1 MLNLVGTVI
10 AMFYYLQGL
19 SIGLAYL
26 APIGMQNL
34 FVINSALTQKQARAL
49 LTALIVMFFD
59 VTLALGCFF
68 GIGKIMEIL
77 PFLRPMILLVGGLL
91 VLYIGVKLFMTKPS
105 STLRHDTAVSLTQT
119 ASTACIVT
127 WFNPQALIDGTMLM
141 GAFQATLPPQNIVHF
156 LLGMTSASILWF
168 VGLTLFVSIF
178 SDKFTPRLLHHVN
191 RLCSIIIAGYGTNL
205 LYQFASLVL

>member
-1 MLNLVGTVI
+1 
-10 AMFYYLQGL
+10 
-19 SIGLAYL
+19 
-26 APIGMQNL
+26 
-34 FVINSALTQKQARAL
+34 LTQKQARAL

-59 VTLALGCFF
+59 VTLALSCFF

-156 LLGMTSASILWF
+156 LLGMTSASVLWF
-168 VGLTLFVSIF
+168 FGLTLFVSIF

-205 LYQFASLVL
+205 LYQFTSLIL

>member
-1 MLNLVGTVI
+1 
-10 AMFYYLQGL
+10 MFYYLQGL

>member
-1 MLNLVGTVI
+1 
-10 AMFYYLQGL
+10 MFYYLQGL

-59 VTLALGCFF
+59 VTLALSCFF

-156 LLGMTSASILWF
+156 LLGMTSASVLWF
-168 VGLTLFVSIF
+168 FGLTLFVSIF

-205 LYQFASLVL
+205 LYQFASLI